1 MEQCWDADPTKRP
14 DANTLFN
21 KIREINKSYYQSESN
36 KNKSIIKK
44 LAKKIKLFQ
53 KSKQKTTTILEINKI
68 SRIETSSS
76 RLFTSKTY
84 QFKNLPEPRNATE
97 GNNTFL
103 KNMN

>member
-14 DANTLFN
+14 NAKTLYN
-21 KIREINKSYYQSESN
+21 KIDDINKSYYQSESN

-53 KSKQKTTTILEINKI
+53 KSEQITTTILEINKI
-68 SRIETSSS
+68 SRVETSSS

-97 GNNTFL
+97 GNNTFF